1 MLKLLKKN
9 RFSVFL
15 QIIQLTAVF
24 IVLMFLVSTIIYRMN
39 YYAPIKNVAEEKG
52 FWVDVSTAQ
61 NLRTETEIKERFPET
76 TQVWGVLSY
85 NFLHDDTD
93 VDTLVYNDEILDN
106 LFIKLDSGS
115 IDKLN
120 KSDKNY
126 CLISNGLG
134 YSTGDEIE
142 LLNENEDNKVTFVV
156 AGVISDNQQ
165 ILGFT
170 QEQKSYKNDYRDFY
184 LSYNSEMCVPIMITS
199 ENTMN
204 RLGIKCIYNE
214 QAIISFSE
222 PNVDENDL
230 IQKFSDEWA
239 MYRGSCDDLKELS
252 ENYIQEQL
260 FIILPII
267 ICVLLLT
274 IFTSISSNA
283 INAKRNLRNYGI
295 FYMCGS
301 TWKKCMSYC
310 IINSFFVS
318 LISLILSLIVLFI
331 GKITFWSET
340 VITLGVWQMLAC
352 LTALIIHVTMS
363 MLIPLLMI
371 GNVQPRDIL
380 KR

>member
-39 YYAPIKNVAEEKG
+39 YYAPIKAAAEEKG

-61 NLRTETEIKERFPET
+61 NLRTEAEIKEMFPET
-76 TQVWGVLSY
+76 TQIWGVLSY
-85 NFLHDDTD
+85 NFLHDDKD
-93 VDTLVYNDEILDN
+93 IDTLVYNDEILDN

-142 LLNENEDNKVTFVV
+142 LSNEDSKVTFVV
-156 AGVISDNQQ
+156 AGVISDDQQ

-184 LSYNSEMCVPIMITS
+184 LSYNSEICIPIMITS

-204 RLGIKCIYNE
+204 RLGINCIYNE

-222 PNVDENDL
+222 SDVDENAL
-230 IQKFSDEWA
+230 IQKLSDEWA

-252 ENYIQEQL
+252 RNYIQEQL

-274 IFTSISSNA
+274 IFTSVSSNA
-283 INAKRNLRNYGI
+283 INAKRNLRNYAI
-295 FYMCGS
+295 FYMCGA

-318 LISLILSLIVLFI
+318 LVSLFFSLIILFI

-340 VITLGVWQMLAC
+340 VITLGIWQMLAC
-352 LTALIIHVTMS
+352 LIALLVHVTMS

>member
-142 LLNENEDNKVTFVV
+142 LLNEDNKVTFVV

-199 ENTMN
+199 ENIMN

-267 ICVLLLT
+267 ICILLLT